1 MKTNSPAKRLAF
13 CSMMA
18 AVSVAIMWMSN
29 VLPILVHVSP
39 FLACMVL
46 IPVLCDY
53 GALYAWLTW
62 AAITVLSLL
71 LCTERDAAFIFLF
84 IGYYPII
91 KPRIEKIGSG
101 ALRIIVKLA
110 VFASAAFLVFVLLRL
125 IMGARAE
132 GIVVYAVILIC
143 MIFIVAMFFF
153 DRAYGT
159 AAQVWEEKR
168 ESIYKW
174 VGM

>member
-1 MKTNSPAKRLAF
+1 M
-13 CSMMA
+13 
-18 AVSVAIMWMSN
+18 
-29 VLPILVHVSP
+29 
-39 FLACMVL
+39 
-46 IPVLCDY
+46 
-53 GALYAWLTW
+53 
-62 AAITVLSLL
+62 LSLL

-91 KPRIEKIGSG
+91 KPRIEKIESRSF
-101 ALRIIVKLA
+101 RIIVKLA
-110 VFASAAFLVFVLLRL
+110 VFVSATFLVFIILRL

-132 GIVVYAVILIC
+132 GIIVYAVILIC
-143 MIFIVAMFFF
+143 MFFIAAMFFF

-159 AAQVWEEKR
+159 VAQVWEEKR